1 MRLIEIYHKLK
12 DQFPVRL
19 LTGSAGTLKRVR
31 WIHMIEDLEAAGFI
45 NGNEL
50 IFTTGIAGRGESWLL
65 KLVQRLH
72 ENHAGGLVVNTGP
85 HIREIPEAVKK
96 YGEEHDFVL
105 MEMPWDVHL
114 VDVFKYISGIL
125 LDQEKRRAGI
135 VSAMKDAVFYPGGS
149 KGYREELKRYGYDT
163 EKSFCPVIAELP
175 EISEKDREETADYL
189 EDMLS
194 FYFRKITVFKFNQ
207 YIIMVLYDSGQEET
221 ADCCQKVKEYENNR
235 ELLQIEGMASGPNRE
250 GIEHLS
256 QSYQAAERL
265 LGLGKRRQQK
275 VLLYDDMGV
284 YQMLLTHPDK
294 ETLKIYAEHMLGALM
309 EYDARHKTDYMRIL
323 RYYLETDGSVQET
336 ARVLNY
342 HRNTINHRM
351 QNIRQ
356 ILGKEKISGRDKAEL
371 LLAIAAA
378 ETEGL
383 C

>member
-1 MRLIEIYHKLK
+1 
-12 DQFPVRL
+12 
-19 LTGSAGTLKRVR
+19 
-31 WIHMIEDLEAAGFI
+31 MIEDLEAAGFI
-45 NGNEL
+45 NGDEL

-114 VDVFKYISGIL
+114 VDVFKYISGLL

-163 EKSFCPVIAELP
+163 EKSFARSLQNCRKFQRKTGKKRRIIWKICCPF
-175 EISEKDREETADYL
+175 ISEKSQYL
-189 EDMLS
+189 SL
-194 FYFRKITVFKFNQ
+194 NQ

-275 VLLYDDMGV
+275 VLLYDDMGCV
-284 YQMLLTHPDK
+284 S
-294 ETLKIYAEHMLGALM
+294 
-309 EYDARHKTDYMRIL
+309 DAADTP
-323 RYYLETDGSVQET
+323 G
-336 ARVLNY
+336 
-342 HRNTINHRM
+342 
-351 QNIRQ
+351 
-356 ILGKEKISGRDKAEL
+356 
-371 LLAIAAA
+371 
-378 ETEGL
+378 
-383 C
+383 